1 MIGAMLAKIRKDR
14 GVTKSELA
22 KLIGV
27 DTGHLTH
34 IEKGERKPSIKTL
47 KLMCKVLDIPY
58 QPLLYTYDK
67 DLKNSQRDHKS
78 LEYLSYTKILA
89 FDDINSFS
97 NFIDCP
103 TYNPTASF
111 AIKISDDSMLKTFDL
126 NTYAY
131 VELNTLVE
139 HNDIGL
145 FKYEDKILLRKLWVK
160 QNTFVLKADNPDYP
174 DIKIKNFDK
183 FFIIGKI
190 LR

>member
-14 GVTKSELA
+14 GITKSELA

-67 DLKNSQRDHKS
+67 DLKNNQRDTKS
-78 LEYLSYTKILA
+78 LAYLSYTKILA
-89 FDDINSFS
+89 FDDVSKFS

-103 TYNPTASF
+103 THKPTACF

-131 VELNTLVE
+131 VELNSIVE
-139 HNDIGL
+139 NNDIGL
-145 FKYEDKILLRKLWVK
+145 FKYEDKIYLRRL
-160 QNTFVLKADNPDYP
+160 FFRLDSFILKADNPDYP
-174 DIKIKNFDK
+174 DIKIKNFDD

-190 LR
+190 IR

>member
-67 DLKNSQRDHKS
+67 DLKNSQRDNKS

-111 AIKISDDSMLKTFDL
+111 AIKIADDSMLKTFDL

-139 HNDIGL
+139 NNDIGL
-145 FKYEDKILLRKLWVK
+145 FKYEDKILIRKLWFR
-160 QNTFVLKADNPDYP
+160 QDTFILKADNPAYP